1 MQPRFNEA
9 LSNRCELL
17 QARWQRTEAAK
28 RRGVPIKIKTRD
40 GFFMDLWRTCLKVLG
55 ENLFDGDS
63 DCSEEEL
70 EESSSHVGASF

>member
-17 QARWQRTEAAK
+17 QARWQGIEAAK

-40 GFFMDLWRTCLKVLG
+40 GFPSILADLPEGLKVLG
-55 ENLFDGDS
+55 ENLFDEDS
-63 DCSEEEL
+63 D
-70 EESSSHVGASF
+70 